1 MLHTITLSYLYT
13 SYHSDFPPVFLNE
26 DPWSGVR
33 GVVGD
38 RGAPWSHD
46 QGVRGAPGDKG
57 ATWSHDQA
65 DRQRRETGG
74 RGRGSVE
81 FVHPDLKQEL
91 NKQGEDPN
99 NPWVWLTSYSRI
111 PLEAIQEF
119 CSATKTY
126 CPPGKEG
133 KKGEEGL
140 PGSPGVKGS
149 VGPVGPPGTKGARG
163 HRGSIGATG
172 PQGVKGVGGK
182 SGLDGRDGLP
192 GEPGLDGVHGRNGL
206 DGLPGLDGIPGTPG
220 R

>member
-26 DPWSGVR
+26 DPWSGDR
-33 GVVGD
+33 GVAGD
-38 RGAPWSHD
+38 RGAP
-46 QGVRGAPGDKG
+46 GDRG